1 MKQRYLKK
9 PCSFLMVSAMVL
21 TMFPM
26 FSTSVHAEENQSPTK
41 EQFST
46 VEELKNYDTN
56 DNDGVRNPAKV
67 YFGNNNQQWWI
78 AGSQSNN
85 SLTLFSASSMGDG
98 VQFESN
104 YMANKTYD
112 DKWNCTYP
120 DREPAEVFP
129 NHYGASYIRNV
140 TLKEMEASFFT
151 SSEQALINET
161 TIYTDDTKNNSVYST
176 TDKLYLAYGDQEDY
190 NHITVGKNSAND
202 LNDGLRID
210 PSYWGESVLELF
222 WIRSPFVSNDDPN
235 DGSSVLTAWP
245 SKNYP
250 AFNGAQT
257 NNGSLENIRP
267 AFELNSS
274 TILFASAVPSAT
286 STGNLTLQDADG
298 DGAFTLR
305 YDASKYSKNLGS
317 AVISYDDRKVI
328 LTDVP
333 NGTYLV
339 AQNSN
344 GAYAKQITNETEVSA
359 SGMNLD
365 NFANCKIWLETTD
378 TANRIT
384 YAALAEKEQET
395 AVNIVAGAG
404 LNITSENGVQ
414 KVVPNT
420 AITNI
425 IVEAVDG
432 YFLPDGYEDG
442 IQGLN
447 GLTVTNITKNGFTIL
462 GTPASDVNITL
473 PPATKAVYSMLLSGD
488 GTFTGTCVGYQP
500 INAKEFTITNSG
512 NVDLENVDISITG
525 TDKDKFELSG
535 DGTTTIQPNDTLKVA
550 VAPKDSLAT
559 GIYRAT
565 LTVTAAN
572 AQIATTELQFTVNE
586 HDYVAVVTPPNC
598 TEKGYTTYTC
608 RNCSHSYK
616 GNEVDATGHT
626 WGKWKVI
633 KEATTTET
641 GKKERVCERC
651 DYKEIAVI
659 SMISNKE
666 QPTTSTKPDTA
677 VKTGDSTNILLWSMV
692 MVISLAGMLTAL
704 FFKRRRNR

>member
-9 PCSFLMVSAMVL
+9 PCSFLLVSAMVL
-21 TMFPM
+21 TMFPT

-56 DNDGVRNPAKV
+56 DNDGVKNPAKV

-78 AGSQSNN
+78 AGSQSND
-85 SLTLFSASSMGDG
+85 SITLFSASSMKDDG
-98 VQFESN
+98 QFESN
-104 YMANKTYD
+104 YMDNKTYD

-161 TIYTDDTKNNSVYST
+161 TIYTDDTKNNSIYST

-210 PSYWGESVLELF
+210 PSYWGKSVLELF

-257 NNGSLENIRP
+257 SNAEKIRP

-286 STGNLTLQDADG
+286 STGNLTLQDTDG

-305 YDASKYSKNLGS
+305 YDAGKYSKNLGS
-317 AVISYDDRKVI
+317 AEISYDESKVI

-500 INAKEFTITNSG
+500 ITAKEFTITNSG

-626 WGKWKVI
+626 WGEWKVI